1 MKKFF
6 AHLTKSVPVLAH
18 FEHATVIVV
27 GSEWLLAH
35 LSSIVMIVATLVI
48 FIVFQISKE
57 GA

>member
-27 GSEWLLAH
+27 GSEWLLSH
-35 LSSIVMIVATLVI
+35 MTSIVMLLATLVVFLI
-48 FIVFQISKE
+48 FQISKE
-57 GA
+57 A